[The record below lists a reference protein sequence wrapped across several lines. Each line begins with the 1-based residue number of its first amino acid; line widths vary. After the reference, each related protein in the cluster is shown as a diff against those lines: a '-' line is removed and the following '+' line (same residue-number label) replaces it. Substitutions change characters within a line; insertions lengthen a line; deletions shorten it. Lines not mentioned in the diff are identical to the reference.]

1 MKLITTPRAWVK
13 AADSENYSGDMR
25 PVKYPFYLFWTVS
38 DWGMQFSKPNF
49 LYREDLILMLRN
61 DTGID
66 KHQESGDS
74 HPTLMAQLVELQE
87 ENARLRE
94 DAERYRWLRDVE
106 LQDWIDLYHQ
116 NPANIDAAI
125 DAARKEQK

>member
-1 MKLITTPRAWVK
+1 MT
-13 AADSENYSGDMR
+13 
-25 PVKYPFYLFWTVS
+25 
-38 DWGMQFSKPNF
+38 Q
-49 LYREDLILMLRN
+49 
-61 DTGID
+61 
-66 KHQESGDS
+66 
-74 HPTLMAQLVELQE
+74 PTLMAQLVELQE

-116 NPANIDAAI
+116 KPANIDAAI